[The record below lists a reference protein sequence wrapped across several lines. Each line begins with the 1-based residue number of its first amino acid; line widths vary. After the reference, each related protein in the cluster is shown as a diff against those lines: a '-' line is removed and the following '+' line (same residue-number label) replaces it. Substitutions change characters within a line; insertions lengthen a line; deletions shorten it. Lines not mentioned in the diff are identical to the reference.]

1 MSTYKLIDGFL
12 FKDGQQVPFKA
23 SPNVGGK
30 CKPKIMICHDTASG
44 LNSSGPISWLCN
56 KDAKASAHF
65 VVGRD
70 GDITQL
76 VNTNRVAWHAG
87 KSTYPGH
94 NDGSGS
100 VNSIAVGVEIVN
112 PGIMTRIANGRA
124 FFSDSKTVSW
134 DMNEYGIE
142 KAAPLPLSLKRAEA
156 YWMSYTDAQLEAV
169 LNIGH
174 AVKDAYNIS
183 DVVAHWTVSPGRKVD
198 TNPLFPL
205 EEMKDAILK
214 GTDMGKKTRTNTVV
228 VKNNASPAEKDAA
241 AKIAGNEAK
250 AKHPDETTV
259 VKVKEPA
266 AKANDPAETNV
277 APPSPIAG
285 TAGDSKK
292 ASKVVQTDMDT
303 IDESVKPI
311 MVPTD
316 DTPVAPPQAT
326 PAEIALD
333 KSRAKDEDKEEQR
346 QSLPTGLV
354 TQELN
359 LRQWPDSPNIIGT
372 IAVGARIDI
381 VRETSSQKTGSK
393 WYKVSVT
400 KEAMNNYVGKEKV
413 LEGFVHSA
421 YIQRQ

>member
-1 MSTYKLIDGFL
+1 MSKFKLIDGFL

-30 CKPKIMICHDTASG
+30 CKPKILVCHDTASG
-44 LNSSGPISWLCN
+44 LNSDGPISWLCN
-56 KDAKASAHF
+56 KNAQASAHF
-65 VVGRD
+65 VVGRA

-100 VNSIAVGVEIVN
+100 VNSIAVGIEIVN
-112 PGIMTRIANGRA
+112 PGIMTRIVDGRA
-124 FFSDSKTVSW
+124 FFDKSKTVSW
-134 DMNEYGIE
+134 DIEEFGIK

-156 YWMSYTDAQLEAV
+156 YWMPYTDEQLEAV
-169 LNIGH
+169 LGIGH
-174 AVKDAYNIS
+174 AVKEGYNIG

-214 GTDMGKKTRTNTVV
+214 GTDMSKNTRTKTVV
-228 VKNNASPAEKDAA
+228 VKNNTSPADKEAV
-241 AKIAGNEAK
+241 AKAAGNEAK
-250 AKHPDETTV
+250 AKNPNDTTI
-259 VKVKEPA
+259 VKVTEPA

-277 APPSPIAG
+277 APPAPIAG
-285 TAGDSKK
+285 TPGDSKK
-292 ASKVVQTDMDT
+292 ASKVAPTDMNT
-303 IDESVKPI
+303 IDPSVAPI

-316 DTPVAPPQAT
+316 NTPVPPPQETA
-326 PAEIALD
+326 AERDIN
-333 KSRAKDEDKEEQR
+333 KSKAKEEDKEEQR
-346 QSLPTGLV
+346 QTLSVGLV

-393 WYKVSVT
+393 WYKVAVT
-400 KEAMNNYVGKEKV
+400 REAMNNYVGKEKV